1 VNWLLCRD
9 YQVHA
14 KDYSSRHARSLAKS
28 VLIWVDDP
36 HDQER
41 QMGWVTEA
49 PSAYARPVK
58 RIAVRCRKA
67 DGQWAAGVL
76 ISTVE
81 AADVLHL
88 TGQSPS
94 QLASPQAVLLA
105 YVRFY
110 DERGGG
116 IETSFKGDK
125 SGLGPSRRNKKR
137 FEAQQM
143 LMLLGSLAHNTII
156 WARRWLA
163 APQLRSYGM
172 LRMVR
177 DVFHISGF
185 LAVDA
190 LGQIVQIGLNQAA
203 PLAPVVTDSLREL
216 LAPTHTDIHLD
227 TMSFVSQSMVANWHQ
242 I

>member
-1 VNWLLCRD
+1 
-9 YQVHA
+9 
-14 KDYSSRHARSLAKS
+14 
-28 VLIWVDDP
+28 VLVWFDDP

-49 PSAYARPVK
+49 PTAYVRPVK

-67 DGQWAAGVL
+67 DGQWAVGVL

-81 AADVLHL
+81 ASDILHL
-88 TGQSPS
+88 AGKPPS
-94 QLASPQAVLLA
+94 QFADAQAVLLA
-105 YVRFY
+105 YVAFY

-125 SGLGPSRRNKKR
+125 SGLGLSRRNKKR
-137 FEAQQM
+137 FAAQQM

-156 WARRWLA
+156 WARGWLA

-172 LRMVR
+172 LRLVR

-190 LGQIVQIGLNQAA
+190 LGQIVQVGLNQAA

-216 LAPTHTDIHLD
+216 LAPTPTTIHLD
-227 TMSFVSQSMVANWHQ
+227 TMSFASQTMVANWHQ